1 MYAGRAKQE
10 RLIEASNW
18 LCEYVAGKL
27 PDGWEIVLSM
37 NAVDATLTLIDP
49 DGEEVECASS
59 DQGTSQID
67 EMCVVAI
74 ERDLET
80 SSK

>member
-1 MYAGRAKQE
+1 MYAGREKQQ

-18 LCEYVAGKL
+18 LCQYVEGKL

-37 NAVDATLTLIDP
+37 SSIEATLTLIDP
-49 DGEEVECASS
+49 DGKHAECMSGDA
-59 DQGTSQID
+59 GISQID

-74 ERDLET
+74 EMDLER